1 MNLQKHPPEF
11 IWKNVQKSWR
21 LLAYKCFT
29 KILAA
34 WYSFKNV
41 CKNLISNQKQ
51 PSSGV
56 LQNSYSEKFWKIHRT
71 ASTVECSFSK
81 IAIHR
86 VCFSANL
93 KTFRNTSGQLFP
105 NDTGYTK
112 NLRCMQNLVK
122 HLRWSFL
129 RK

>member
-34 WYSFKNV
+34 WYSFKSV
-41 CKNLISNQKQ
+41 CKNLIGNHKQ
-51 PSSGV
+51 PSSGF
-56 LQNSYSEKFWKIHRT
+56 LQNSYSENFWKIHRT
-71 ASTVECSFSK
+71 GSTVECSFSK
-81 IAIHR
+81 IGIHR

-93 KTFRNTSGQLFP
+93 SNFSELFGQLLP
-105 NDTGYTK
+105 NDAGSTK
-112 NLRCMQNLVK
+112 SKRCMQNLVK
-122 HLRWSFL
+122 HLRWSLL